1 MPYITSQVSNPG
13 GANLK
18 FKEGWEHCFGEA
30 IGNRLPVIQL
40 KTDLVFNYDG
50 KLF

>member
-18 FKEGWEHCFGEA
+18 FKEGWEDCTGEA
-30 IGNRLPVIQL
+30 IGHRIPVTQL
-40 KTDLVFNYDG
+40 KISF
-50 KLF
+50 